1 MGRHW
6 EGRGINN
13 SVGVPAVAVVQG
25 FPIHEKKPEN
35 SYNAVGDVP
44 GEKYAQGLMAGGT
57 N

>member
-25 FPIHEKKPEN
+25 FPVHEKKPEN

-44 GEKYAQGLMAGGT
+44 GEMYVQGLMAGGT